1 MVSVLE
7 CWFDSQLLFL
17 VLFFFFLFHSDIVD
31 SPGRKYLNEKNFEVE
46 ICLRTVLMRYVS

>member
-17 VLFFFFLFHSDIVD
+17 FFFFFLFHSDDVD

-46 ICLRTVLMRYVS
+46 ICLHTVLMRYVS